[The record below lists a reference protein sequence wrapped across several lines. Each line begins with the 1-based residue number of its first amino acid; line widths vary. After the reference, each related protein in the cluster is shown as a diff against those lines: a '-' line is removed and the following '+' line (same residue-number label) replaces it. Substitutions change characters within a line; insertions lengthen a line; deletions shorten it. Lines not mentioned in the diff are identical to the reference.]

1 MDESAWIIEAPGGRE
16 EQHFDG
22 SELLNFDNGSFRGF
36 IERVPLRR
44 GTALYRVS
52 GSSDHPWT
60 LSALGSS
67 PPGNLVLGTL
77 LGGAGTIDADGNE
90 GRTWRAGGSPYI
102 LSLADREIAYRIEA
116 NEKWRAVTLLLE
128 PEALEDLASEEQLP
142 PIVRAVLDNGYLPVL
157 EVLKADRTIARLAHE
172 LFDSPYRG
180 RMGKLW
186 RESKALEL
194 LACQLDR
201 LAESSPVRPDLNA
214 RDVLRIREVH
224 EMLLSD
230 LRSPPDIQALA
241 VAARMSPRRL
251 NQGFRQIYGMT
262 VFEALLEARMQAAH
276 YMVRECPEVP
286 LKNVAWQVGYNQLSN
301 FINAYRRRFGI
312 SPGQDRR
319 SGESA

>member
-1 MDESAWIIEAPGGRE
+1 MDESAWIIEAPDGRE

-22 SELLNFDNGSFRGF
+22 RELLNFDKGSFSGF
-36 IERVPLRR
+36 MDRVMLRP
-44 GTALYRVS
+44 GVALYRVA
-52 GSSDHPWT
+52 GSSEHPWKLT
-60 LSALGSS
+60 ALGSS
-67 PPGNLVLGTL
+67 PPGNVVLGTL

-90 GRTWRAGGSPYI
+90 DRSWRGGGSPYV
-102 LSLADREIAYRIEA
+102 LSLASREITYRIEA
-116 NEKWRAVTLLLE
+116 KENWRAVTLLLE
-128 PEALEDLASEEQLP
+128 PDALEDLASEEQLP
-142 PIVRAVLDNGYLPVL
+142 PLTRAILDDGYLPIL
-157 EVLKADRTIARLAHE
+157 EILKADRTIGRLAHE
-172 LFDSPYRG
+172 LFNSPYRG

-194 LACQLDR
+194 LASHLDR
-201 LAESSPVRPDLNA
+201 LAESSPVRQDLNA

-230 LRSPPDIQALA
+230 LRSPPDLQALA

-251 NQGFRQIYGMT
+251 NQGFRQVYGMT

-276 YMVRECPEVP
+276 HMVRECPEVP
-286 LKNVAWQVGYNQLSN
+286 LKNVAWQIGYNQLSN

-319 SGESA
+319 IGESA